1 MYHPKRENAD
11 DQGAIGFYFASDW
24 LRGWGEFSA
33 AITKQSKSKPMES
46 WITFNTQS
54 KITLFYNLHM
64 VESLPPPEW
73 FTQRNKFEIIFRL
86 KGEEPVWPNLT
97 LEGRFL

>member
-1 MYHPKRENAD
+1 
-11 DQGAIGFYFASDW
+11 
-24 LRGWGEFSA
+24 
-33 AITKQSKSKPMES
+33 MES

-73 FTQRNKFEIIFRL
+73 LTQRNKFEIIFRL

-97 LEGRFL
+97 LEGLFYRKNLNIDFGRLTGHWNG

>member
-1 MYHPKRENAD
+1 MTKVRLDFVLHL
-11 DQGAIGFYFASDW
+11 IGW
-24 LRGWGEFSA
+24 EGGGGGEFSA
-33 AITKQSKSKPMES
+33 AITKQSESKPMES

-73 FTQRNKFEIIFRL
+73 FTQRNKFEIIFL
-86 KGEEPVWPNLT
+86 A
-97 LEGRFL
+97 

>member
-1 MYHPKRENAD
+1 
-11 DQGAIGFYFASDW
+11 
-24 LRGWGEFSA
+24 
-33 AITKQSKSKPMES
+33 MES

-73 FTQRNKFEIIFRL
+73 FTQRNKFEIIFL
-86 KGEEPVWPNLT
+86 AQGGGASLT
-97 LEGRFL
+97 SFDLWVVISAGRTWVLTSDVK